1 MDKRP
6 QEYVF
11 GSEWQTYLWLEL
23 LPSLAQMLTLTP
35 SGEWAL
41 ISISP
46 TRSPCQP
53 PAQKSCVS
61 PPPNLTFS
69 ISWSNLCTWSN
80 LLLLTYCLLL
90 ATWYLQIATCYLLN
104 ASFYIPMSTCCLL
117 LTPCFFLSLLATYH
131 LILATCYL
139 LLVTCDLLF
148 ATCILPRCSK
158 K

>member
-1 MDKRP
+1 MARIISELSPNVNPNSKWGMSLNINLSNPLALPATRP
-6 QEYVF
+6 EK
-11 GSEWQTYLWLEL
+11 LC
-23 LPSLAQMLTLTP
+23 
-35 SGEWAL
+35 
-41 ISISP
+41 I
-46 TRSPCQP
+46 
-53 PAQKSCVS
+53 

-90 ATWYLQIATCYLLN
+90 ATWYLQIATCYLPN